1 MKIRIGDGG
10 VSATASNRDRELT
23 DALLIPRQRSVGG
36 AVAGQGTAAGTL
48 QLPAGSTVREKWAPC
63 DVAAIY
69 ERGTS
74 SMIPIAGDICVRLHR
89 RTVKGIAS
97 KRARNE
103 RTKEGRKDN
112 EGVERWIPRN
122 HTPRRESLRRD
133 SFLVTLRCLTGPMT
147 SGRAMMEEPMNGTRG
162 SGWIHPIDVW
172 SYL

>member
-1 MKIRIGDGG
+1 MQIGLSAGDGG

-74 SMIPIAGDICVRLHR
+74 SMIYMSGCVVERYNKGDR
-89 RTVKGIAS
+89 S
-97 KRARNE
+97 KNNE
-103 RTKEGRKDN
+103 RTNEERKKGRTMR
-112 EGVERWIPRN
+112 GWIPRRVI
-122 HTPRRESLRRD
+122 TRRD
-133 SFLVTLRCLTGPMT
+133 V
-147 SGRAMMEEPMNGTRG
+147 NRG
-162 SGWIHPIDVW
+162 DVI
-172 SYL
+172 LF